1 MPIMI
6 LRREEPVT
14 KEQFRKNFDKVLKAA
29 EQGKGP
35 IPITR
40 DSEVVGYLL
49 GPEMFEELYADE
61 IDAWLK
67 SRKKETKTI
76 SHKEAMRR
84 ARAAIIKTVA
94 R

>member
-1 MPIMI
+1 MI
-6 LRREEPVT
+6 VRREESVT

-29 EQGKGP
+29 EDGKGP
-35 IPITR
+35 IPITE
-40 DSEVVGYLL
+40 DSEVVGFLV
-49 GPEMFEELYADE
+49 GPEMYEELYAEE

-67 SRKKETKTI
+67 SRRKETKTI

-84 ARAAIIKTVA
+84 ARAAIRKSPK